1 MKYLFIF
8 TLICISNTLSAQD
21 AMQQRE
27 FILQVVNP
35 QKPFI
40 CANALDSFKVWQIKR
55 RLNYDSLG
63 YMRHGKW
70 NGIILTKKE
79 RNYIDNELSK
89 MEHPIWREQ
98 DIPYARILSRQFID
112 SILNNNDWS
121 YFYKHYDSSG
131 YYSFSHPIFIRDSV
145 CIFYWGHYYG
155 NLGASSTLTMY
166 KKKNNQWSEWF
177 ELFSWI
183 S

>member
-8 TLICISNTLSAQD
+8 TLICVSNILSAQD

-40 CANALDSFKVWQIKR
+40 CADALGTFNILRIKR

-70 NGIILTKKE
+70 NGIVLTKKE

-89 MEHPIWREQ
+89 LERAIWHEQ
-98 DIPYARILSRQFID
+98 DIPHARILSRQFID
-112 SILNNNDWS
+112 SILDNNDWS

-131 YYSFSHPIFIRDSV
+131 YYSFSRPIFIRDSF
-145 CIFYWGHYYG
+145 CIFYWGHNYG
-155 NLGASSTLTMY
+155 NLGAGSTLAMY